1 MEMTPGQI
9 MEAEISATLLD
20 TTPSSPG
27 GYQAQDD
34 VLLSPPGGYNT
45 TASTFTTAESTFTE
59 PGSNYAATHP
69 LSPHASEYKV
79 ITTQFTGRDRNRK

>member
-27 GYQAQDD
+27 GYQPQDD
-34 VLLSPPGGYNT
+34 ILLSPGGSFT
-45 TASTFTTAESTFTE
+45 TSGSTFTTSGSTYTVC
-59 PGSNYAATHP
+59 GNDYVNTHP
-69 LSPHASEYKV
+69 LSPPASEYKV
-79 ITTQFTGRDRNRK
+79 QNIKFY